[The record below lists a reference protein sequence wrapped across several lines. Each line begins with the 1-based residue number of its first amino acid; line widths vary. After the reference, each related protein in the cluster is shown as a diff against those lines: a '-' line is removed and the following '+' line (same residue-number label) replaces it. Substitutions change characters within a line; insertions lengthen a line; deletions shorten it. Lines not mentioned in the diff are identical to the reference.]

1 MSPTFL
7 LPKQAAVLGLCARIQ
22 YATLDHLRQAGVYVT
37 KSDSTARGH
46 LRDLVARKY
55 LSESHYGVEAGAG
68 RLPVLYGLA
77 PKGVRY
83 LAESEDYPPDRIKAS
98 ASNKNQPHEK
108 RAPADYRHRVGLID
122 TVLSL
127 LLCLDGAGLREDLL
141 ELYFRRHGMHAPRRT
156 AIELGREG
164 RLEPDAILSF
174 HNGERARL
182 FLVEFYEDSANAER
196 IRRSVL
202 RHGVALA
209 TGAPTTATGAGV
221 GHRTLLCFR
230 YPHAARSAMDFVA
243 TSGALEGVAGRFMF
257 AVRDAAVADAF
268 GCWTDCRGNPVPFL

>member
-1 MSPTFL
+1 LNGPLLL
-7 LPKQAAVLGLCARIQ
+7 LPKQAAVLSLCARIQ

-37 KSDSTARGH
+37 KSDITARGH
-46 LRDLVARKY
+46 LRDLVARGY
-55 LSESHYGVEAGAG
+55 LAESHYGVDGG
-68 RLPVLYGLA
+68 RLPVLYGLTL
-77 PKGVRY
+77 KGVRY
-83 LAESEDYPPDRIKAS
+83 LVEEECLDPGRIKAS
-98 ASNKNQPHEK
+98 ASRKNQPHEK

-127 LLCLDGAGLREDLL
+127 LLGLDGAGLREDLL
-141 ELYFRRHGMHAPRRT
+141 EMYFRRHGMHAPRRT

-196 IRRSVL
+196 IRRSIL

-230 YPHAARSAMDFVA
+230 YPHAARSAMDFV
-243 TSGALEGVAGRFMF
+243 SSSEELEGVASRFMF
-257 AVRDAAVADAF
+257 ALRDAVVTDAF